1 MRVLLNYY
9 IDQYIRIM
17 YSTLTRPTWRL
28 HLARAVIGGLNY
40 RLGHMLH
47 CQALLHLSTHT

>member
-17 YSTLTRPTWRL
+17 YSTLTRTTWRL
-28 HLARAVIGGLNY
+28 QLAIAVIGGLNY

>member
-47 CQALLHLSTHT
+47 CQALLRLSTHT

>member
-17 YSTLTRPTWRL
+17 YSTLTQPTWRL
-28 HLARAVIGGLNY
+28 QLARAVIGGLNY

-47 CQALLHLSTHT
+47 CQALLRLSIHT